1 MLHEHGNRFR
11 RGREARP
18 EAKTA
23 KTTAKAKAGVAKGGE
38 PRFGALLTRAAAGP
52 KLPIRVR
59 AESRQHDRED
69 GVKANT
75 EVLEHLAAEVA
86 RLDKQR
92 AAAEAEAERAA
103 RRLEE
108 LGSRREA
115 LAPGPLTTAAPGE
128 GGHARPLA
136 ALVAALDEESATVSR
151 TRTLAQDAV
160 RGLEQLIVNAQ
171 VRQREEEKRLA
182 RERFEALCEERY
194 ALDGEAEEA
203 IAGLAEVLDRLE
215 ELHAE
220 QVRAATE
227 AGDPS
232 AAQHDPA
239 GTVEP
244 WLARRLRRWLANG
257 SLERYDAPL
266 PELDYLAR
274 KPGPGDQAR

>member
-1 MLHEHGNRFR
+1 M
-11 RGREARP
+11 
-18 EAKTA
+18 
-23 KTTAKAKAGVAKGGE
+23 
-38 PRFGALLTRAAAGP
+38 
-52 KLPIRVR
+52 
-59 AESRQHDRED
+59 
-69 GVKANT
+69 KANT

-115 LAPGPLTTAAPGE
+115 LAPDPLTTAAGE
-128 GGHARPLA
+128 GGHAQPLA
-136 ALVAALDEESATVSR
+136 ALVAALEEEAATVSR

-160 RGLEQLIVNAQ
+160 RGLDRLIVNAQ

-194 ALDGEAEEA
+194 SLDGEAEEA
-203 IAGLAEVLDRLE
+203 VAGLTEVLHRLE
-215 ELHAE
+215 KLHAE
-220 QVRAATE
+220 QVRAATD

-232 AAQHDPA
+232 AAQHDPG

-244 WLARRLRRWLANG
+244 WLARRLRRWLADG

-274 KPGPGDQAR
+274 KPGPDDEAR

>member
-1 MLHEHGNRFR
+1 
-11 RGREARP
+11 
-18 EAKTA
+18 
-23 KTTAKAKAGVAKGGE
+23 
-38 PRFGALLTRAAAGP
+38 
-52 KLPIRVR
+52 
-59 AESRQHDRED
+59 
-69 GVKANT
+69 VKANT
-75 EVLEHLAAEVA
+75 DVSEHLADEVA

-92 AAAEAEAERAA
+92 AAAQAEAERAA
-103 RRLEE
+103 QRLEE

-115 LAPGPLTTAAPGE
+115 LAPGPLTTAADE

-136 ALVAALDEESATVSR
+136 ALVAGLDEEAATVSR

-182 RERFEALCEERY
+182 RERFEALCTERY
-194 ALDGEAEEA
+194 TLDGEAEEA
-203 IAGLAEVLDRLE
+203 IAGLAEVLERLE
-215 ELHAE
+215 KLHAE
-220 QVRAATE
+220 QVRAASD

-232 AAQHDPA
+232 AAQHDPS

-266 PELDYLAR
+266 PELDHLAR
-274 KPGPGDQAR
+274 KPGPDGEAR

>member
-1 MLHEHGNRFR
+1 
-11 RGREARP
+11 
-18 EAKTA
+18 
-23 KTTAKAKAGVAKGGE
+23 
-38 PRFGALLTRAAAGP
+38 
-52 KLPIRVR
+52 
-59 AESRQHDRED
+59 
-69 GVKANT
+69 VKANT

-103 RRLEE
+103 QRLEE

-115 LAPGPLTTAAPGE
+115 LAPGPSTTAASE

-136 ALVAALDEESATVSR
+136 ALVAALDEEAAAVSR

-194 ALDGEAEEA
+194 SLDGEAEEA
-203 IAGLAEVLDRLE
+203 IAGLAEVLERLE
-215 ELHAE
+215 KLHAE
-220 QVRAATE
+220 QVRAASD

-232 AAQHDPA
+232 AAQHDPS

-244 WLARRLRRWLANG
+244 WLTRRLRRWLANG

-266 PELDYLAR
+266 PELDHLAR
-274 KPGPGDQAR
+274 KPGPDDEA

>member
-1 MLHEHGNRFR
+1 ME
-11 RGREARP
+11 
-18 EAKTA
+18 
-23 KTTAKAKAGVAKGGE
+23 
-38 PRFGALLTRAAAGP
+38 
-52 KLPIRVR
+52 
-59 AESRQHDRED
+59 
-69 GVKANT
+69 ANT

-86 RLDKQR
+86 RLEDQR

-115 LAPGPLTTAAPGE
+115 LAPGPLTTAAAGE
-128 GGHARPLA
+128 GGHERPLA
-136 ALVAALDEESATVSR
+136 ALVAALDEEAATVSR

-171 VRQREEEKRLA
+171 VRQREEVKRLA

-194 ALDGEAEEA
+194 SLDGEAEEA
-203 IAGLAEVLDRLE
+203 VAGLAEVLERLE
-215 ELHAE
+215 KLHAE
-220 QVRAATE
+220 QVRAASD

-232 AAQHDPA
+232 AAQHDPS

-244 WLARRLRRWLANG
+244 WLTRRLRRWLADG

-274 KPGPGDQAR
+274 KPGSDDEAR

>member
-1 MLHEHGNRFR
+1 M
-11 RGREARP
+11 
-18 EAKTA
+18 
-23 KTTAKAKAGVAKGGE
+23 
-38 PRFGALLTRAAAGP
+38 TRAAAGP

-59 AESRQHDRED
+59 AESRQHNRED

-86 RLDKQR
+86 RLENQR

-103 RRLEE
+103 QRLEE
-108 LGSRREA
+108 LAARREA
-115 LAPGPLTTAAPGE
+115 LAPGPLTPAAGE

-151 TRTLAQDAV
+151 TRTLARDAV

-182 RERFEALCEERY
+182 RERFEALCRERY
-194 ALDGEAEEA
+194 TLDGEAEEA
-203 IAGLAEVLDRLE
+203 IAGLAEVLERLE
-215 ELHAE
+215 KLHAE
-220 QVRAATE
+220 QVRAASD

-232 AAQHDPA
+232 AAQHDPG

-274 KPGPGDQAR
+274 KPGPDDEA